1 MIISKRGVDGA
12 RRRVAVT
19 GIGCITPTG
28 NGADGLWA
36 GLRRG
41 ASAVRRVTR
50 FDPEPF
56 RSRMAAEVDGFDA
69 ADHMEAKRAKR
80 LDRFG
85 QFSVAAARMALNDAE
100 LDPADLAGERVAVQ
114 MGSALGG
121 VAYAEEQHH
130 AYVSQGPSG
139 VNPLLALAVFAGA
152 AGSAGR
158 TRPTG

>member
-1 MIISKRGVDGA
+1 
-12 RRRVAVT
+12 
-19 GIGCITPTG
+19 
-28 NGADGLWA
+28 
-36 GLRRG
+36 
-41 ASAVRRVTR
+41 
-50 FDPEPF
+50 
-56 RSRMAAEVDGFDA
+56 MAAEVDGFDA